1 MYLDGSRKQII
12 AWVAEGVS
20 DARIAERLRVSASTV
35 RYWRERNGVVRP
47 PRGTAKSSASS
58 NPAPDGDQGQS

>member
-12 AWVAEGVS
+12 AWVQQGVS
-20 DARIAERLRVSASTV
+20 DARIAERLRVSRSTV

-47 PRGTAKSSASS
+47 PRQKAAQNKPAVDPEADSS
-58 NPAPDGDQGQS
+58 